1 MVSAPRLPEITDWE
15 MLVEAVFSGDEVSAL
30 TTVDGGFKDAAANHD
45 GVIATI
51 GLNHRASAQIAL
63 DTDGVSSISGGIKKG
78 KPPPPKMG
86 CSFCERADIDGV
98 VSEVTGQVRTRKC
111 GVRID

>member
-1 MVSAPRLPEITDWE
+1 MI
-15 MLVEAVFSGDEVSAL
+15 
-30 TTVDGGFKDAAANHD
+30 
-45 GVIATI
+45 IATI

-63 DTDGVSSISGGIKKG
+63 DTDGVSSISGGIKEETAATED
-78 KPPPPKMG
+78 G